1 MASQWY
7 YLKDEKQEGPVSSD
21 ELKKLA
27 GNGTLDPEDL
37 IWKEGMGD
45 WVPARRLK
53 GLPFE
58 QAKKQSSAKPA
69 DATAA
74 KPKEDPARPE
84 VEISGLT
91 EILPNEEPV
100 AQHPTASDDI
110 IPIDEIVSKEETVPI
125 DEAVSDDAV
134 SIDEAVAPV
143 QDDAVPIDEA
153 VSDDPVPIDQAVSD
167 DAVPIEQAVAPVQD
181 DAVPIEQA
189 VSQDEGPRLSNRM
202 PPAGPGLLWSNSLAV
217 GAALFVLSFAS
228 PWWSMTLD
236 GSNRTSRQFT
246 HDQRRESVQAHNEGR
261 RFLFEHR
268 KLTSFSWNRRM
279 TYLIWGWHT
288 TSGIAALV
296 LGVFVLVSAIVFSMV
311 RVLTNWAWIIRFAAI
326 IPGIIG
332 IIVFLVWL
340 LDTPGDDVDPF
351 ISQGIVLGPYYIL
364 SGGLILLVT
373 GIVGGV
379 AGVGQFKHA
388 RRMRQGFA
396 Y

>member
-1 MASQWY
+1 
-7 YLKDEKQEGPVSSD
+7 
-21 ELKKLA
+21 
-27 GNGTLDPEDL
+27 
-37 IWKEGMGD
+37 
-45 WVPARRLK
+45 
-53 GLPFE
+53 
-58 QAKKQSSAKPA
+58 
-69 DATAA
+69 
-74 KPKEDPARPE
+74 
-84 VEISGLT
+84 
-91 EILPNEEPV
+91 
-100 AQHPTASDDI
+100 
-110 IPIDEIVSKEETVPI
+110 
-125 DEAVSDDAV
+125 
-134 SIDEAVAPV
+134 
-143 QDDAVPIDEA
+143 
-153 VSDDPVPIDQAVSD
+153 
-167 DAVPIEQAVAPVQD
+167 
-181 DAVPIEQA
+181 
-189 VSQDEGPRLSNRM
+189 
-202 PPAGPGLLWSNSLAV
+202 
-217 GAALFVLSFAS
+217 
-228 PWWSMTLD
+228 
-236 GSNRTSRQFT
+236 
-246 HDQRRESVQAHNEGR
+246 
-261 RFLFEHR
+261 
-268 KLTSFSWNRRM
+268 M